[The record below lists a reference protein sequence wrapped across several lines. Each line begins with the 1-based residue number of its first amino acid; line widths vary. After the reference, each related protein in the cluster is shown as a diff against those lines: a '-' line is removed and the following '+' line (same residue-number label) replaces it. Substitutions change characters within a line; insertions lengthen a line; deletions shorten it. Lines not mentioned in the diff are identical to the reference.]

1 MHVLAVGVLEITIIL
16 ARDSDIQIFLNE
28 DVSLNGS

>member
-1 MHVLAVGVLEITIIL
+1 MHVLPVGVLEITVIL
-16 ARDSDIQIFLNE
+16 ARDSDIKIFLNE